1 MKLINLILPFWYPLL
16 KFNGHETFPR
26 KVTLFDDPL
35 VVYKNNESDF
45 VIHSDICPHQ
55 GASLSKGWIT
65 DDKCLSCPYHGFQFY
80 NGSFCKIPNPADKN
94 VNFFNSKYKLKRLG
108 SYYDKNFL
116 FITNVNYSIPDVY
129 YPPEE
134 FDNNFK
140 GVEGVK
146 LIDTNYLSVCENLLD
161 MLHISYVHSFGSRNT
176 PLPSS
181 IKFESINDYHGKS
194 TFLYSPNENTIS
206 GYVGN
211 VREVKVENEFILPT
225 TTLTRVF
232 AGDTIKTVFT
242 RSIPVSENKTIL
254 YWKIYRNF
262 WMNVLGD
269 HMIRKLMIRT
279 LDEDIKILKDVY
291 PDHRKGPISTKYDK
305 TIKEFRKSYKK
316 YLDNI

>member
-16 KFNGHETFPR
+16 KFSGNEKFPR

-35 VVYKNNESDF
+35 VIYKNNESDF

-65 DDKCLSCPYHGFQFY
+65 EDKCLSCPYHGFQFY
-80 NGSFCKIPNPADKN
+80 NGTFCKIPNPADKN
-94 VNFFNSKYKLKRLG
+94 VNFFNSKYKLKRLE
-108 SYYDKNFL
+108 SFYDKKLL
-116 FITNVNYSIPDVY
+116 FIKNVNYTIPDIY

-134 FDNNFK
+134 FDKNFK
-140 GVEGVK
+140 GVEGIK

-161 MLHISYVHSFGSRNT
+161 MLHISYVHSFGSRTT

-181 IKFESINDYHGKS
+181 IKFESINDYHGRS

-225 TTLTRVF
+225 TTLTRVY

-262 WMNVLGD
+262 WMNSLGD

-291 PDHRKGPISTKYDK
+291 SEHRQGSISTKYDK
-305 TIKEFRKSYKK
+305 TIIEFRKSYKK